1 MNELATLLCGEGREL
16 YANLRDRLAR
26 VEQLANHIGWGY
38 GDYVREQV
46 GMLENELAEP

>member
-1 MNELATLLCGEGREL
+1 
-16 YANLRDRLAR
+16 

-46 GMLENELAEP
+46 AMLENELAEPENILPELKTVLPNA